1 MLKAWMNP
9 QMSEA
14 FGFEKKLIE
23 KVKQKQSEKH
33 VYQSLEHVRCQHMF
47 LAFVFQLVMCAC

>member
-1 MLKAWMNP
+1 MNP